1 MTDFKT
7 IRARAAKRKGGEAA
21 LASLL
26 PPVPD
31 RAVLAAVTDD
41 RVLAEMAKR
50 VFSAGFVWSVIE
62 KKWPGFEEAF
72 LGFVPQALTFQP
84 DEFWHD
90 LSRDSRIVKN
100 PQKIKSV
107 RENAAFVAAVAR
119 RARLLRQV
127 PQRRGRPRTRS
138 ACSTFSASAARASA
152 ARPASISCASSAMT
166 ASSPRTTW
174 WSAMRDAGV
183 DDRRRSRPPRVTS
196 GRSRRRSTTGR
207 RRRSCRAPTSR
218 ASWRCRW
225 ARTIRWRNCRATWA
239 TSRRSGAHRDRPDV
253 ARIRYKHRLEPA
265 EAS

>member
-31 RAVLAAVTDD
+31 RAVLAAITDD

-62 KKWPGFEEAF
+62 KKWSGFEEAF

-107 RENAAFVAAVAR
+107 RENAAFVAAMAREHGSFGKFLSEWPAEDQIGLLDLLGKRGSRLGGKTGQYFLRFIGYDGFVTSRDMVA
-119 RARLLRQV
+119 
-127 PQRRGRPRTRS
+127 
-138 ACSTFSASAARASA
+138 
-152 ARPASISCASSAMT
+152 
-166 ASSPRTTW
+166 
-174 WSAMRDAGV
+174 AMRDAGV
-183 DDRRRSRPPRVTS
+183 DVAAD
-196 GRSRRRSTTGR
+196 
-207 RRRSCRAPTSR
+207 PTSKGDLKKIE
-218 ASWRCRW
+218 AQVNAW
-225 ARTIRWRNCRATWA
+225 AKETGLPRTHI
-239 TSRRSGAHRDRPDV
+239 SRILAMSVGENYPVEKLQGYMGD
-253 ARIRYKHRLEPA
+253 E
-265 EAS
+265 